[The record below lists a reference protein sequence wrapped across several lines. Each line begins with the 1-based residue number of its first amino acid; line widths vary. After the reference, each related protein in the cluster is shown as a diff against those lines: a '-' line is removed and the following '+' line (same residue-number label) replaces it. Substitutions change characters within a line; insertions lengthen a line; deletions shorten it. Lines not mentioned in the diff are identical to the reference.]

1 MLKRV
6 STSILVLG
14 LVAPAALG
22 APSGRAKPARL
33 TSCTAATHVQGG
45 AGLAVFK
52 GGCNGSKSTLKV
64 QARTITGRV
73 GGLYTS
79 FERSGRTLS
88 GKLGARNARMS
99 FDARGFTGHYGPHA
113 VRFTVRDRFTLAGH
127 VGPMRVTCS
136 VTPLLP
142 LGERITCKGRRGG
155 AGVLVPYLALLYAAP

>member
-1 MLKRV
+1 MKRV
-6 STSILVLG
+6 LTSILVIG
-14 LVAPAALG
+14 LLVPAALA

-45 AGLAVFK
+45 RGQAVFK
-52 GGCNGSKSTLKV
+52 GTCNGSKSTLKV
-64 QARTITGRV
+64 QPHTITGRV

-79 FERSGRTLS
+79 FERSGQTLS
-88 GKLGARNARMS
+88 GKLGARQARMS
-99 FDARGFTGHYGPHA
+99 FGARAFTGHYGPHA
-113 VRFTVRDRFTLAGH
+113 VRFTVRDRFTVAGH
-127 VGPMRVTCS
+127 VGPMRVTCT